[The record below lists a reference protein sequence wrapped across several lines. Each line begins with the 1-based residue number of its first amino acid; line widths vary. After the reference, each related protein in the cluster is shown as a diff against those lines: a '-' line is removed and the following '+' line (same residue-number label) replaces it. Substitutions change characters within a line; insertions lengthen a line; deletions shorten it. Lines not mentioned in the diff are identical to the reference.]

1 MYSLSYSSQTQFTQ
15 SSTGTQFSQTFSY
28 SQSINIALSQQGSG
42 GSLNDSL
49 REGLKQGLGIELRQ
63 PQIRQ
68 PQIRQAQNS
77 VQQASTQKGLAASNE
92 GAEVSEAKTSPIK
105 FDIDKVVDTVMQF
118 VEKRVVSAKDEG
130 ASDGEVESLLDS
142 ARSGVEKGFS
152 QAREQIDALNKL
164 NDDLAQNID
173 SAEDGIYQ
181 GIDDLQARVLPESP
195 ADDGVVVS
203 VPSAPATPQN
213 TNANKADDKPAP
225 VATAPAKNSDSRPAS
240 TSLYANSYQRN
251 TETFDF
257 QLTTRD
263 GDVVTIS
270 AFRDQAAYAELYVG
284 ANGSEKGSYGGLA
297 QAGESGFS
305 LQVDGDLDEDE
316 LLAIQDLLGQV
327 DALAEEFYTGDL
339 ETAFKMALELESDP
353 NEIAKFSLDLSQT
366 QTSYIEAAQFV
377 PSSYEAN
384 PLPRGLAE
392 PLADFAKELRD
403 TFESARQISQ
413 QPAQL
418 LQQLFS
424 ELDTQNNIS
433 GLLDPLLTRLDQQQ
447 AALDQAKV

>member
-28 SQSINIALSQQGSG
+28 SQSINVALSQQGSG

-63 PQIRQ
+63 PQ
-68 PQIRQAQNS
+68 NS
-77 VQQASTQKGLAASNE
+77 AQQASAQKGLSASNE
-92 GAEVSEAKTSPIK
+92 GAELTETKTSPIK
-105 FDIDKVVDTVMQF
+105 FDVDKVVDTVMQF

-173 SAEDGIYQ
+173 SAEEGIYQ
-181 GIDDLQARVLPESP
+181 GIDDLQTRVLPESP

-203 VPSAPATPQN
+203 VPSAPAQSEN
-213 TNANKADDKPAP
+213 TKAANRDDKSSVAPGNSSSTPAR
-225 VATAPAKNSDSRPAS
+225 SSESRPAS
-240 TSLYANSYQRN
+240 SSVYAAAYQRN
-251 TETFDF
+251 SETFDF

-270 AFRDQAAYAELYVG
+270 AFRDQAAYSELYVG
-284 ANGSEKGSYGGLA
+284 SNGGADESYAGA
-297 QAGESGFS
+297 ARAGESGFS
-305 LQVDGDLDEDE
+305 LQVDGDLDEAE
-316 LLAIQDLLGQV
+316 LLAIEDLLTQV

-366 QTSYIEAAQFV
+366 QASYIEAAQFV
-377 PSSYEAN
+377 PSRYEAN

-424 ELDTQNNIS
+424 QLDTQNNIS

-447 AALDQAKV
+447 TVLDQPKA